1 MHARAQDFSLE
12 RRDTP
17 DQARSSARKLARAE
31 AASEKKPE
39 DSQSSLEQRNK
50 YQGMIPK
57 QIVGLPSLTLGLSV
71 AQNFLAGPLPSEVSN
86 MKNIGLFDVSRNQ
99 LSGNIPSTL
108 GDCLVLEFLNM
119 EGNHFEGTIPPSF
132 KQLRGLQML
141 DLSHNSLFGKI
152 PSFLVPKLLQAT
164 EGFSLRNMIGEG
176 SYGSV
181 YKGILNCETT
191 KAIAVKVLNLQVRGG
206 NKSFL
211 NKCEA
216 LRNIRHR
223 NLVKIVTACSSID
236 FNGNE
241 FKALVFEFISNGSLE
256 SRLHSSSLNQE
267 DSRNLNL
274 VQRLNIAVDV
284 ASALDYLH
292 NHCETPIIH
301 CDLKPSNV
309 LLDDDLSARVSDF
322 GLARICLTKTG
333 ASTHTHD
340 STSSR
345 IRGTIGY
352 IAPDRMMLT
361 FSVFPSPK
369 VSDTVVDFARL
380 LGTSAS
386 FLSELRSL
394 SLFNSRSTFEYAVGG
409 EVSIKSDVYSYGIL
423 LQEMFIGKRP
433 TDNMF
438 VDNFNLHNY
447 VRTAAAEQ
455 VMEIVDPSLI
465 SEGSNESN
473 RTSGSSRGDIVRTVK
488 CLGCILQIGVM
499 CSVDLPCERINI
511 SDALMELQAIRDVYL
526 GKREMK

>member
-1 MHARAQDFSLE
+1 MKRRLKSEEEDSCCELIYTRLARVKEWSLERPDTKEPRSSTSSVARVNNEKLQVCNPGARSSARMHARVQDFSLE
-12 RRDTP
+12 RRDTL

-39 DSQSSLEQRNK
+39 DPQSSLERKNSRSSK
-50 YQGMIPK
+50 EANTK
-57 QIVGLPSLTLGLSV
+57 
-71 AQNFLAGPLPSEVSN
+71 NFLAGPLPSEVSN
-86 MKNIGLFDVSRNQ
+86 MKNIGLFDVSRNR

-119 EGNHFEGTIPPSF
+119 EGNHFQGTIPPSF

-152 PSFLVPKLLQAT
+152 LSFLGAT

-191 KAIAVKVLNLQVRGG
+191 KAIAVK
-206 NKSFL
+206 
-211 NKCEA
+211 
-216 LRNIRHR
+216 
-223 NLVKIVTACSSID
+223 
-236 FNGNE
+236 

-256 SRLHSSSLNQE
+256 SWLHSSSLNQE

-292 NHCETPIIH
+292 NHCETLIIH

-309 LLDDDLSARVSDF
+309 LVDDDLSGRVSDF
-322 GLARICLTKTG
+322 GLARICLTKTS
-333 ASTHTHD
+333 ASTHTHN

-352 IAPDRMMLT
+352 IAP
-361 FSVFPSPK
+361 
-369 VSDTVVDFARL
+369 
-380 LGTSAS
+380 
-386 FLSELRSL
+386 
-394 SLFNSRSTFEYAVGG
+394 EYAVGG

-423 LQEMFIGKRP
+423 LLEMFIGKRP

-438 VDNFNLHNY
+438 ADNFNLHNY
-447 VRTAAAEQ
+447 VKRAAAEQ

-465 SEGSNESN
+465 SEGPNESN
-473 RTSGSSRGDIVRTVK
+473 RTSGSSRGDIVGTVK

-499 CSVDLPCERINI
+499 CSVDLASERINI
-511 SDALMELQAIRDVYL
+511 SDALMELQVIRDVYL